1 MNLTIIQATNICKSF
16 RKREVLKNVD
26 FTATKG
32 EIIAI
37 CGKNGSGKTVF
48 IRILC
53 GLMKASLGEVTVFGQ
68 KIGKD
73 VEFPYNTGIH
83 FESSGLL
90 LSENAFENL
99 YLLSLISP
107 KANSQRIKEIIKLV
121 GLNPEDPRPVGAYS
135 TGMRQRLGIA
145 QALLDD
151 PDLILLDEPVNGL
164 DFAGQAEF
172 RKLFQSLR
180 DTGKTIL
187 FTSHNK
193 EEIEGLADRALE
205 MVDGKLE
212 DYSNRIN
219 R

>member
-1 MNLTIIQATNICKSF
+1 MNPTVVQAENIYKSF
-16 RKREVLKNVD
+16 KNHEVLKNVN

-53 GLMKASLGEVTVFGQ
+53 GLMKANQGKVTVFDQ
-68 KIGKD
+68 EIGKD
-73 VEFPYNTGIH
+73 IEFPLSTGIH

-90 LSENAFENL
+90 LSESGFENL
-99 YLLSLISP
+99 YLLSLING
-107 KANSQRIKEIIKLV
+107 KEDAQRIKELINLV
-121 GLNPEDPRPVGAYS
+121 GLKPNDRRPVSAYS

-145 QALLDD
+145 QALMDD

-164 DFAGQAEF
+164 DFAGQEQF
-172 RKLFQSLR
+172 RDLLRKLR
-180 DTGKTIL
+180 DAGKTII

-193 EEIEGLADRALE
+193 EEIQDLADRALE
-205 MVDGKLE
+205 MVDGTISS
-212 DYSNRIN
+212 YSK
-219 R
+219 

>member
-1 MNLTIIQATNICKSF
+1 MNPTVVQAENIYKSF
-16 RKREVLKNVD
+16 KNHEVLKNVN

-53 GLMKASLGEVTVFGQ
+53 GLMKANQGKVTVFDQ
-68 KIGKD
+68 EIGKD
-73 VEFPYNTGIH
+73 IEFPLSTGIH

-90 LSENAFENL
+90 LSESGFENL
-99 YLLSLISP
+99 YLLSLING
-107 KANSQRIKEIIKLV
+107 KEDAQRIKELINLV
-121 GLNPEDPRPVGAYS
+121 GLNPNDRRPVSAYS

-145 QALLDD
+145 QALMDD

-164 DFAGQAEF
+164 DFAGQEQF
-172 RKLFQSLR
+172 RDLLRKLR
-180 DTGKTIL
+180 DAGKTII

-193 EEIEGLADRALE
+193 EEIQDLADRALE
-205 MVDGKLE
+205 MVDGTISS
-212 DYSNRIN
+212 YSK
-219 R
+219 

>member
-1 MNLTIIQATNICKSF
+1 MNPTVVQAENIYKSF
-16 RKREVLKNVD
+16 KNHEVLKNVN

-53 GLMKASLGEVTVFGQ
+53 GLMKANQGKVTVFD
-68 KIGKD
+68 KEIGKD
-73 VEFPYNTGIH
+73 IEFPLSTGIH

-90 LSENAFENL
+90 LSESGFENL
-99 YLLSLISP
+99 YLLSLING
-107 KANSQRIKEIIKLV
+107 KANAKRIIEMIDLV
-121 GLNPEDPRPVGAYS
+121 GLNPEDSRPVSAYS

-145 QALLDD
+145 QALMDD

-164 DFAGQAEF
+164 DFAGQEQF
-172 RKLFQSLR
+172 RDLLRKLR
-180 DTGKTIL
+180 DDGKTII

-193 EEIEGLADRALE
+193 EEIQDLADRALE
-205 MVDGKLE
+205 MVDGTIRS
-212 DYSNRIN
+212 YSKYI
-219 R
+219 

>member
-1 MNLTIIQATNICKSF
+1 MNPTVVQAENIYKSF
-16 RKREVLKNVD
+16 KNHEVLKNVN

-53 GLMKASLGEVTVFGQ
+53 GLMKANQGKVTVFD
-68 KIGKD
+68 KEIGKD
-73 VEFPYNTGIH
+73 IEFPLSTGIH

-90 LSENAFENL
+90 LSESGFENL
-99 YLLSLISP
+99 YLLSLING
-107 KANSQRIKEIIKLV
+107 KANAKRIIEMIDLV
-121 GLNPEDPRPVGAYS
+121 GLNPEDSRPVSAYS

-145 QALLDD
+145 QALMDD

-164 DFAGQAEF
+164 DFAGQEQF
-172 RKLFQSLR
+172 RDLLRKLR
-180 DTGKTIL
+180 DDGKTII

-193 EEIEGLADRALE
+193 EEIQDLADRALE
-205 MVDGKLE
+205 MVDGTIRS
-212 DYSNRIN
+212 YSK
-219 R
+219 

>member
-1 MNLTIIQATNICKSF
+1 MNPTVVQAENIYKSF
-16 RKREVLKNVD
+16 KNHEVLKNVN

-53 GLMKASLGEVTVFGQ
+53 GLMKANQGKVTVFDQ
-68 KIGKD
+68 EIGKD
-73 VEFPYNTGIH
+73 IEFPLSTGIH

-90 LSENAFENL
+90 LSESGFENL
-99 YLLSLISP
+99 YLLSLING
-107 KANSQRIKEIIKLV
+107 KANAKRIIEMIDLV
-121 GLNPEDPRPVGAYS
+121 GLNPEDSRPVSAYS

-145 QALLDD
+145 QALMDD

-164 DFAGQAEF
+164 DFAGQEQF
-172 RKLFQSLR
+172 RDLLRKLR
-180 DTGKTIL
+180 DDGKTII

-193 EEIEGLADRALE
+193 EEIQDLADRALE
-205 MVDGKLE
+205 MVDGTIRS
-212 DYSNRIN
+212 YSK
-219 R
+219 

>member
-1 MNLTIIQATNICKSF
+1 MNPTVVQAENIYKSF
-16 RKREVLKNVD
+16 KNHEVLKNVN

-53 GLMKASLGEVTVFGQ
+53 GLMKANQGKVTVFD
-68 KIGKD
+68 KEIGKD
-73 VEFPYNTGIH
+73 IEFPLSTGIH

-90 LSENAFENL
+90 LSESGFENL
-99 YLLSLISP
+99 YLLSLING
-107 KANSQRIKEIIKLV
+107 KANAKRIIEMIDLV
-121 GLNPEDPRPVGAYS
+121 GLNPEDSRPVSAYS

-145 QALLDD
+145 QALMDD

-164 DFAGQAEF
+164 DFVGQEQF
-172 RKLFQSLR
+172 RDLLRKLR
-180 DTGKTIL
+180 DDGKTII

-193 EEIEGLADRALE
+193 EEIQDLADRALE
-205 MVDGKLE
+205 MVDGTIRS
-212 DYSNRIN
+212 YSK
-219 R
+219 